1 MPLYTVQ
8 LVKFTHI
15 PGRDQIHIV
24 EASSATAAKR
34 KVAIELWN
42 KYGDDPEE
50 LIKKMSAGKR

>member
-8 LVKFTHI
+8 IVKFTHI

-24 EASSATAAKR
+24 EASSAAAAKR
-34 KVAIELWN
+34 KVAEKLWS

-50 LIKKMSAGKR
+50 LIKKMSAGRR